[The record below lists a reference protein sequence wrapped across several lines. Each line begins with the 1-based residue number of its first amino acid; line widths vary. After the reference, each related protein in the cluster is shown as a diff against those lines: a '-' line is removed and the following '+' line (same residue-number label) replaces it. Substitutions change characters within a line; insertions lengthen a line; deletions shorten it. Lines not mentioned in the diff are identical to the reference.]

1 MTASIG
7 IAAGA
12 RPSATE
18 LLRDADIA
26 LYGAKA
32 AGKDCFVV
40 FRPEMHTVVQDRLLL
55 EMDLRD
61 ALAARQYFL
70 VYQPIFNLAS
80 GTPTGVEALLRW
92 SHPDQG
98 RRPARR
104 LHPHSRRFRPDRDVG
119 RWVLQ
124 RGLPAGGTLARG
136 SGTSSTSPSTSRP
149 DNSRPTT

>member
-1 MTASIG
+1 MCGPLSLTASIG

-12 RPSATE
+12 RSSATE

-55 EMDLRD
+55 EMDLRE
-61 ALAARQYFL
+61 ALAAQQYFL

-80 GTPTGVEALLRW
+80 WRA
-92 SHPDQG
+92 
-98 RRPARR
+98 
-104 LHPHSRRFRPDRDVG
+104 DRG
-119 RWVLQ
+119 
-124 RGLPAGGTLARG
+124 
-136 SGTSSTSPSTSRP
+136 
-149 DNSRPTT
+149 